1 MVKVPGTEAGV
12 AAIRTLVGEGINI
25 NVTLLFSLKSYLAV
39 AEAHIAGL
47 EAFRA
52 GGGDVGKVAGVASF
66 FVSRIDTQIDKKID
80 QRVADG
86 DRHADGLR
94 ALRGKVA
101 IANAKVAY
109 QEYLT
114 LIKALRWKTL
124 AAAGARPQRLLWAST
139 GTKDPAYSD
148 VLYVETLIGP
158 DTVNT
163 MPPKTMDAFRDHGR
177 VAMTLTQDVPEAER
191 VLAEAERLGLD
202 LEGVTRDLVT
212 DGVKQFS
219 DAADKLL
226 TAVRAKLAQ
235 RKAG

>member
-25 NVTLLFSLKSYLAV
+25 NVTLLFALKAYLAV
-39 AEAHIAGL
+39 AEAHVAGL
-47 EAFRA
+47 EAFKAA
-52 GGGDVGKVAGVASF
+52 GGDLRKVAGVASF

-80 QRVADG
+80 RRVADG
-86 DRHADGLR
+86 DRDADRLK

-101 IANAKVAY
+101 VANAKVAY
-109 QEYLT
+109 QEYLK
-114 LIKALRWKTL
+114 LIKALRWKAL
-124 AAAGARPQRLLWAST
+124 AATGARPQRLLWAST

-148 VLYVETLIGP
+148 VFYIEALIGP

-177 VAMTLTQDVPEAER
+177 VAITLTQDLAEAER

-226 TAVRAKLAQ
+226 AAVRAKLAQ